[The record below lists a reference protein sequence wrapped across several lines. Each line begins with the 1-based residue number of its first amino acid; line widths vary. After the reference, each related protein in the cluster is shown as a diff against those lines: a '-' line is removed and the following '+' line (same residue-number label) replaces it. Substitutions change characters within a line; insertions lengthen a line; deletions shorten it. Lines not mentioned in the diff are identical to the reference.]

1 MWFFIFSIIFFI
13 LEKKKE
19 INENLIHLNL
29 RDLKSSFIA
38 MLSNY
43 SFEMDIL
50 NNAKKLVM
58 SDLTDCGLLLK
69 NCNSKGTSYLPFCFK
84 CKKKLDN
91 Q

>member
-1 MWFFIFSIIFFI
+1 
-13 LEKKKE
+13 
-19 INENLIHLNL
+19 
-29 RDLKSSFIA
+29 